1 VPYLLH
7 TTAMR
12 SLQDASASWQD
23 LKQYKTLNDLQEA
36 VRLDGGHTSPA
47 ASSGLR
53 SACWKTFLL
62 FDSVDTLTW
71 PRTLASPRSAY
82 NSLRMH
88 FLSQLDNQDELSDP
102 MDDEA
107 DVCKPDDLDI
117 SCQLRSDTP
126 LRRPSVPLGPPSTKM
141 KNFAP
146 RFSKTSTAACPRTS
160 IFANPTPS
168 ALFSISS

>member
-1 VPYLLH
+1 VPYLLR

-23 LKQYKTLNDLQEA
+23 LKQYKNLKDLQEA
-36 VRLDGGHTSPA
+36 VRLDGGHSSPA

-62 FDSVDTLTW
+62 FDSVDTVTW
-71 PRTLASPRSAY
+71 PKTLASSRSAY

-88 FLSQLDNQDELSDP
+88 FLSQLDNQDELSDL

-107 DVCKPDDLDI
+107 DVCEPDDLDI
-117 SCQLRSDTP
+117 PCQLRSDTP
-126 LRRPSVPLGPPSTKM
+126 LRRPSPPLGPPFAKM
-141 KNFAP
+141 KNSGP
-146 RFSKTSTAACPRTS
+146 RSSKTSTAVCPRTS

-168 ALFSISS
+168 ALFSTFS